1 MSKIDFEKKLAGLPE
16 KLRAEIWEL
25 GDVSSFATGSEIV
38 REGQYIRSIPL
49 VLFGLLKV
57 MTVYEDRNLLLYYI
71 QPSESCIM
79 SFSAGLWNR
88 PSKIIAIAEEETQV
102 LLMPIGA
109 VQKWLREYAPLND
122 LFFREFDRRYEDL
135 MLTIHQLLFDKL
147 DKRVYDHLLEK
158 SKVLQTKILDI
169 RHHEIANELGTAREV
184 VSRMIKKLEAENKIR
199 QRQNYIEIL
208 ERQ

>member
-1 MSKIDFEKKLAGLPE
+1 
-16 KLRAEIWEL
+16 
-25 GDVSSFATGSEIV
+25 
-38 REGQYIRSIPL
+38 
-49 VLFGLLKV
+49 
-57 MTVYEDRNLLLYYI
+57 
-71 QPSESCIM
+71 
-79 SFSAGLWNR
+79 
-88 PSKIIAIAEEETQV
+88 
-102 LLMPIGA
+102 
-109 VQKWLREYAPLND
+109 
-122 LFFREFDRRYEDL
+122 